1 MNTTIKADLVLLL
14 VTLLAASGWLFSK
27 FAIGGMPPLGYI
39 GVRYIAAAL
48 LLLPFAARQLFR
60 LNQKQLF
67 ISVMVGLIQTM
78 AMYLWIQAV
87 DSSDRLG
94 EGAFIMSLSMIMVP
108 FMGRLLYG
116 SRIDRFTLFALP
128 FAIAGIALLALKG
141 SWEFEPA
148 QGLYLMAT
156 LFIALHFVY
165 TNRNAPGIPSM
176 ALTFILLLV
185 PGMAGMII
193 SFTTESWPEQVA
205 TDTWVWVA
213 AAVLI
218 ATSLRYFLYTWA
230 LKHSEAGHAAL
241 IMVIE
246 PVWTALMSAIWMGES
261 MTSQKLLGCG
271 LIFMAL
277 LVARWRSIFK
287 PAIAESQ
294 LVRE

>member
-1 MNTTIKADLVLLL
+1 MNTTLKADLVLLL
-14 VTLLAASGWLFSK
+14 AASCWLFSK

-39 GVRYIAAAL
+39 GVRYIAASL

-128 FAIAGIALLALKG
+128 FSIAGIALLALKG

-165 TNRNAPGIPSM
+165 TNHNAPGIPSM
-176 ALTFILLLV
+176 ALTFMLLLV
-185 PGMAGMII
+185 PGVAGMII

>member
-1 MNTTIKADLVLLL
+1 MQSITRPTLKADLALLL

-27 FAIGGMPPLGYI
+27 FAIGGMPPIGYI
-39 GVRYIAAAL
+39 GIRYIAAAL
-48 LLLPFAARQLFR
+48 LLLPFAARQLFQ
-60 LNQKQLF
+60 LNKNQLF
-67 ISVMVGLIQTM
+67 ICVMVGLIQAG

-87 DSSDRLG
+87 DRSDRLG

-108 FMGRLLYG
+108 FMGRMVYG
-116 SRIDRFTLFALP
+116 SRIDRYTLLALP
-128 FAIAGIALLALKG
+128 IAIAGIALLALQG

-156 LFIALHFVY
+156 FFIALHFVY

-176 ALTFILLLV
+176 ALTFILLMV
-185 PGMAGMII
+185 PGLVGMAI
-193 SFTTESWPEQVA
+193 SLSMESWPEQIS

-246 PVWTALMSAIWMGES
+246 PVWTAVMSAVWMGEI
-261 MTSQKLLGCG
+261 MTGQKLVGCG
-271 LIFMAL
+271 LIFLAL
-277 LVARWRSIFK
+277 IVARWRSIFK
-287 PAIAESQ
+287 SFPYN
-294 LVRE
+294 R

>member
-1 MNTTIKADLVLLL
+1 MNTTMKADLVLLL

-48 LLLPFAARQLFR
+48 LLLPFAARQLFQ
-60 LNQKQLF
+60 LNKKQLF

-165 TNRNAPGIPSM
+165 TNHNAPGIPSM
-176 ALTFILLLV
+176 ALTFMLLLV
-185 PGMAGMII
+185 PGVAGMII

-205 TDTWVWVA
+205 RDTWVWVA

-230 LKHSEAGHAAL
+230 LKH
-241 IMVIE
+241 
-246 PVWTALMSAIWMGES
+246 
-261 MTSQKLLGCG
+261 
-271 LIFMAL
+271 
-277 LVARWRSIFK
+277 
-287 PAIAESQ
+287 
-294 LVRE
+294 

>member
-39 GVRYIAAAL
+39 GIRYMAAAL

-60 LNQKQLF
+60 LNKQQLF
-67 ISVMVGLIQTM
+67 ICVMVGLIQTM

-116 SRIDRFTLFALP
+116 SRIDRFTLLALP

-141 SWEFEPA
+141 HWEFEPA
-148 QGLYLMAT
+148 QGLYLIAT
-156 LFIALHFVY
+156 LFVALHFVY

-176 ALTFILLLV
+176 ALTFMLLLV
-185 PGMAGMII
+185 PGVLGMII
-193 SFTTESWPEQVA
+193 SATTESWPAEIA
-205 TDTWVWVA
+205 ADTWGWVA
-213 AAVLI
+213 AAVLM

-230 LKHSEAGHAAL
+230 LKQSEAGHAAL

-261 MTSQKLLGCG
+261 MTAQKLLGCG

-277 LVARWRSIFK
+277 LVTRWRSFFK
-287 PAIAESQ
+287 PAMHKLQ